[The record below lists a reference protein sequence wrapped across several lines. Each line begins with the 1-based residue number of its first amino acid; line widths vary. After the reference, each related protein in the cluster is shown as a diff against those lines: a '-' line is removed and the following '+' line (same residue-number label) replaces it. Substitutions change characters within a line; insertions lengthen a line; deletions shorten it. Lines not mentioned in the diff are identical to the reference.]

1 MATRIIQR
9 MKKDW
14 MSMGRRPTGI
24 CGAALLLASRA
35 LNLNRSVADI
45 VNVVHISQSVIKK
58 RLEEFANTP
67 SGSLTI
73 DEFHNVDL
81 EGSEDPPAFQESK
94 KKMLED
100 EMRKRDEEKIEKAMA
115 EVVVFPIF

>member
-73 DEFHNVDL
+73 DEFNNVDL
-81 EGSEDPPAFQESK
+81 EESEDPPAFQESK

-115 EVVVFPIF
+115 EVF